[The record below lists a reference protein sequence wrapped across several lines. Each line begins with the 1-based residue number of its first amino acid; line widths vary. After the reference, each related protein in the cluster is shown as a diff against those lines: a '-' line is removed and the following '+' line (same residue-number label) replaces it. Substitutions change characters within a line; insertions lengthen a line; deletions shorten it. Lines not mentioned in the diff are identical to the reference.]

1 MLWMVEIQ
9 ILRVHFISIVLILMV
24 LLLLMQWMYLVLG
37 GVIEVVTVHYVN

>member
-37 GVIEVVTVHYVN
+37 GCIEVATVHYVN